1 MPVLTNFVMVVF
13 NTGGNVSLN
22 APEWSSTKT
31 ALELNYVS
39 VVKMF
44 AADSVTNFT
53 HPRSLW

>member
-22 APEWSSTKT
+22 APEWTSIKT

-44 AADSVTNFT
+44 AANSVTNFT

>member
-1 MPVLTNFVMVVF
+1 MVVF